1 DDFVEADQKPDTAE
15 VANAREVEAPGT
27 LPHAEPLGPPA
38 LQPAGDLHGG
48 DGRHEMV
55 DRARVDL
62 QLLEHPAQRRRGE
75 RHAPAKH
82 VEIAILS
89 EISRARARGT
99 RRSPPPPA
107 LPARGRPWLPPS
119 ARPRHRPPRASQPGR
134 RVGPP
139 RPAARSAAR
148 GRTDGGEQ
156 GSAGRAART
165 RENGQAQG
173 KNGTQPEGTRGDRR
187 PAAPYEPG
195 PRVEPRGCSGGPSP
209 ARRW

>member
-1 DDFVEADQKPDTAE
+1 TWSLGGAGLATSVFRPEKPFAAPRASRRQRAGGTGSSSAWPAQHGAGTHPFARLLGKREHDLAGAQLPRPDDFVEADQKPDTAE

-82 VEIAILS
+82 VEIAILL
-89 EISRARARGT
+89 ERDLA
-99 RRSPPPPA
+99 SP
-107 LPARGRPWLPPS
+107 
-119 ARPRHRPPRASQPGR
+119 RPRHRTITAS
-134 RVGPP
+134 
-139 RPAARSAAR
+139 ASAASER
-148 GRTDGGEQ
+148 PSVA
-156 GSAGRAART
+156 SAQRSTSASSPPSFAA
-165 RENGQAQG
+165 
-173 KNGTQPEGTRGDRR
+173 
-187 PAAPYEPG
+187 
-195 PRVEPRGCSGGPSP
+195 
-209 ARRW
+209 